1 MKIKL
6 FLYILLFIPLTNAQY
21 KTTKLSSQIDT
32 ILKDTLFNKTIAAV
46 EVYNLSTQKILYKKN
61 NTYLL
66 RPASNLKLFTTAAGL
81 LFLGQDYKF
90 NTKAYYTGQI
100 LNNTLYGDVYIKGG
114 FDPFFKV
121 EDLDSLLIGLKNLR
135 VKKITGSIF
144 ADVSS
149 KDSLFWGKGWMW
161 DDDPDPSAPYLSPLN
176 INGNL
181 VKVITSPQKINYN
194 SKVTFYPGSKYYSTE
209 ANVISIKG
217 DSTKIKISR
226 DWINRKNKIYVNGF
240 QAYKDDVDTSE
251 VNIFRPELFFIN
263 LLKEKLDNVD
273 IIISGKLDTLSI
285 PGNAIKFSTINR
297 GLDSVIIKTNKES
310 NNLGA
315 EMILYAL
322 AEKFYGFPATAE
334 NGVKVIDSLI
344 TLIGH
349 NPEYYRIVDGSGVS
363 HYNLITADLIIDL
376 LKYMY
381 NKKSNLFNLYYNS
394 LPIAGVDGTLE
405 DRMLT
410 SQAYKNVHA
419 KTGTLSGV
427 SNISGYV
434 TAANGDKLAFTVLM
448 QNYVG
453 KSKPVRDIQDSLCTI
468 LSLYK

>member
-6 FLYILLFIPLTNAQY
+6 YIFILLFIPLTNAQY
-21 KTTKLSSQIDT
+21 KPTKLSDQIDA
-32 ILKDTLFNKTIAAV
+32 ILKDTLFNRTIAAV
-46 EVYNLSTQKILYKKN
+46 EVYDLSTQTVLYKKN

-81 LFLGQDYKF
+81 LFLGRNYKF
-90 NTKAYYTGQI
+90 KTKAYYTGQI

-114 FDPFFKV
+114 FDPFLKV
-121 EDLDSLLIGLKNLR
+121 EDLDSLLVGLKNLK

-144 ADVSS
+144 ADDSS
-149 KDSLFWGKGWMW
+149 MDSLFWGKGWMW
-161 DDDPDPSAPYLSPLN
+161 DDDPDPSAPYLSSLN
-176 INGNL
+176 INENSIQ
-181 VKVITSPQKINYN
+181 VFTVPQKINKQ
-194 SKVTFYPGSKYYSTE
+194 SKVTFYPESKYYSTQV
-209 ANVISIKG
+209 NVISIKG
-217 DSTKIKISR
+217 DSTKIKVSR
-226 DWINRKNKIYVNGF
+226 DWINRKNKILVNGF
-240 QAYKDDVDTSE
+240 QSYKDDVDKSE

-263 LLKEKLDNVD
+263 LIKEKLY
-273 IIISGKLDTLSI
+273 KLDIKLL
-285 PGNAIKFSTINR
+285 GNLDTHSTPESAIKISTVNR
-297 GLDSVIIKTNKES
+297 ELDSVVIKTNKES

-322 AEKFYGFPATAE
+322 AEKFYGLPAQAE

-349 NPEYYRIVDGSGVS
+349 NPKYYRIVDGSGVS
-363 HYNLITADLIIDL
+363 HYNLITTNLIIDL

-381 NKKSNLFNLYYNS
+381 SKESNLFNFYYNS
-394 LPIAGVDGTLE
+394 LPIAGVDGTLD

-410 SQAYKNVHA
+410 GTAYRNVHA

-427 SNISGYV
+427 SNLAGYV
-434 TAANGDKLAFTVLM
+434 TAANGNKLVFSILM

-453 KSKPVRDIQDSLCTI
+453 KSNPARDIQDSLCTI